1 MIVSSRL
8 NYDPFG
14 MLTVGRTWSAGSDYK
29 YGFNGMKNDD
39 EIYGNGNSY
48 TAEFWQYDP
57 RLMKRWNV
65 DPIVKPWETPY
76 AAFSNNPILNIDPK
90 GANANPVY
98 DTEGTFLGTDDKGLK
113 GEAFFMKK
121 EDFEQGMIHDKAV
134 EKNVGI
140 EGLKDQNA
148 VIKYKANY
156 ESLQARPDYDGIVTR
171 EEGIAWAKSHPN
183 LDDDNNPKNGFKN
196 ASATDALYYDVSKM
210 DFGKLRKSYFRKI
223 GEPQLISL
231 LDWNEENENSIN
243 TTYALG
249 RTYIKLV
256 SGDNGGKVEV
266 INGTWNGYDWHY
278 GGNAA
283 RNLLI
288 YAERKLN
295 GLNDAHGF
303 PLYVYGQGNLN
314 TVNYYEW

>member
-113 GEAFFMKK
+113 GEAIFMKK
-121 EDFEQGMIHDKAV
+121 EDFEQGMSHDKAV

-140 EGLKDQNA
+140 EELKDNNA

-156 ESLQARPDYDGIVTR
+156 ETLYTRPDYDGIVTISD
-171 EEGIAWAKSHPN
+171 GIAWAKAHPN
-183 LDDDNNPKNGFKN
+183 LDDDNDPKNGFPK
-196 ASATDALYYDVSKM
+196 ATAADALYYDASKM
-210 DFGKLRKSYFRKI
+210 NFGRLNKSVFIKI
-223 GEPQLISL
+223 GTAQKIDLVDYADYKSA
-231 LDWNEENENSIN
+231 SSRN

-249 RTYIKLV
+249 RTYITLV
-256 SGDNGGKVEV
+256 KNENGGIVE
-266 INGTWNGYDWHY
+266 ITNGTWNNYDWHY
-278 GGNAA
+278 GGSKK
-283 RNLLI
+283 RDRKI
-288 YAERKLN
+288 WAERQRN
-295 GLNDAHGF
+295 GLNDTHGF
-303 PLYVYGQGNLN
+303 PLIIYGQGKLN
-314 TVNYYEW
+314 E

>member
-90 GANANPVY
+90 GANANPVF

-148 VIKYKANY
+148 QIKYKANY
-156 ESLQARPDYDGIVTR
+156 ETLNTRPDYDGIVSIN
-171 EEGIAWAKSHPN
+171 EGVAWAKDHPN
-183 LDDDNNPKNGFKN
+183 LDDDNNPKNGFKYAT
-196 ASATDALYYDVSKM
+196 ASDALYYDVSKM
-210 DFGKLRKSYFRKI
+210 DFGSLKKEDFNTV
-223 GEPQLISL
+223 GVAELINL
-231 LDWNEENENSIN
+231 LYKTDYLSDNSRF

-249 RTYIKLV
+249 RTYLTLV
-256 SGDNGGKVEV
+256 RNEDGGIVEV
-266 INGTWNGYDWHY
+266 KNGNWNNYDWHY
-278 GGNAA
+278 GGDLV
-283 RNLLI
+283 RNSALRI
-288 YAERKLN
+288 ERKRT
-295 GLNDAHGF
+295 GLNDTHGF
-303 PLYVYGQGNLN
+303 PLFVYGQGKLN
-314 TVNYYEW
+314 K